1 MVYSFKFLILLT
13 LFNPIL
19 NAEILSVMTLNVDN
33 LFDTYDDNKKD
44 DKAFLPLSEKNT
56 NTHIKQCNKIKVT
69 KWRNECLYLDWNKE
83 IKNAKLAN
91 IAKNILSYK
100 ENGADVIALQEV
112 ENIQILNELFLLLKP
127 YGYKNI
133 SLLESKDRRGID
145 TAFIS
150 KYEIRNPKLHYIKFS
165 KKNRNSRPIFEVDIV
180 LKNNVIKF
188 YNLHLPSNFYPVD
201 MRIDSLNALNALI
214 QQHNYPSVALG
225 DFNISS
231 KDDNRLNLYK
241 NQESQWYVG
250 HREHCQ
256 ECKGTYFYNGD
267 KTWSYLDTILVA
279 KNRNLNFINT
289 SINVWRTPFNS
300 NMKSGKP
307 IDFNP
312 ITKKGVSD
320 HLAMVAELELN

>member
-1 MVYSFKFLILLT
+1 M
-13 LFNPIL
+13 
-19 NAEILSVMTLNVDN
+19 
-33 LFDTYDDNKKD
+33 
-44 DKAFLPLSEKNT
+44 
-56 NTHIKQCNKIKVT
+56 H
-69 KWRNECLYLDWNKE
+69 
-83 IKNAKLAN
+83 
-91 IAKNILSYK
+91 
-100 ENGADVIALQEV
+100 
-112 ENIQILNELFLLLKP
+112 
-127 YGYKNI
+127 
-133 SLLESKDRRGID
+133 
-145 TAFIS
+145 
-150 KYEIRNPKLHYIKFS
+150 
-165 KKNRNSRPIFEVDIV
+165 IV

-188 YNLHLPSNFYPVD
+188 YNLHLASNFYPVD

-231 KDDNRLNLYK
+231 KDDNKLNLYK

-267 KTWSYLDTILVA
+267 KTWSYLDTILVT
-279 KNRNLNFINT
+279 KNRNLKFINT

-300 NMKSGKP
+300 NIKSGKP